1 MRYISSRS
9 TASFRDRSLQV
20 YDGIHAMVPRA
31 CRALRS
37 VPPRTDA
44 GVGELQMSR
53 LDPFDADVPEAFAKD
68 LREEGCQEIFLFGSL
83 ATGEVTRSSDIDLG
97 IKSYPKQKSFRIYG
111 RLMSRMDHGFDLV
124 DFDSD
129 RSMFEVLE
137 RIGEIRRIA

>member
-1 MRYISSRS
+1 MSHLDSR
-9 TASFRDRSLQV
+9 DV
-20 YDGIHAMVPRA
+20 
-31 CRALRS
+31 
-37 VPPRTDA
+37 
-44 GVGELQMSR
+44 
-53 LDPFDADVPEAFAKD
+53 DVPEAFAKD

-83 ATGEVTRSSDIDLG
+83 ATGEVTRSSDIDLA
-97 IKSYPKQKSFRIYG
+97 IKSYPKQKFFRIYG